1 MQAVAMV
8 IWLGVAPAQ
17 MQALQSQNYNTTRH
31 DALQQQQAQQQ
42 QRPEPPSGLPNSMR

>member
-1 MQAVAMV
+1 MV

-31 DALQQQQAQQQ
+31 DALQQQQQEQP
-42 QRPEPPSGLPNSMR
+42 QRPPPRPDLPNSMR